1 MRSTESLLILF
12 EMTNGSLYI
21 LPVAA
26 PTIFMH
32 DSEIRNVSKHGVGR
46 PLIVNPSNQDSS
58 SHGLDATHS
67 RACPKEGYVIL
78 PCIKA

>member
-12 EMTNGSLYI
+12 EMKNGSLYI

-26 PTIFMH
+26 PRSSCTILKQGLCQNM
-32 DSEIRNVSKHGVGR
+32 GGR
-46 PLIVNPSNQDSS
+46 PLIVNPSKQDAS